1 MADYEEKEIQ
11 ALRALYWSDRD
22 PEGRAFAP
30 LADAYRRQG
39 DLPQALELLE
49 DGLGRHADFVPGHVV
64 SGWVHR
70 DRGETETAAAA
81 FRTALELDDENAE
94 ALRGLGELAAAGGD
108 LAGARTYFGKL
119 VELEPADSEVAARL
133 REFET
138 PAGPDTGVA
147 EPEHAP
153 LTRTMA
159 DLYARQGLH
168 ERALRVYRRLLE
180 REPGNA
186 ELHERVAV
194 MEALAAGDTRSG
206 AAGVSAGAG
215 ATGATDVETL
225 VRDWAEGPSDTGEL
239 STPFAWT
246 PAPGSPPPQ
255 SGRPVRE
262 YFHGLLDWEPAAV
275 PEPETALPEAAR
287 ASKTTLPEA
296 PLASESAPPEPE
308 ATPEAAPPEAA
319 RPAVPIAQLAPDQVV
334 AIAELAPDA
343 VTAPDEPTTGR
354 VVPIAELATDVVD
367 IAALAPDEP
376 ATHDFGGWLE
386 RLP

>member
-1 MADYEEKEIQ
+1 MADSVEKEIQ

-39 DLPQALELLE
+39 GLSQALELLE
-49 DGLGRHADFVPGHVV
+49 DGLGRHANFVPSHVV
-64 SGWVHR
+64 CGWVHR
-70 DRGETETAAAA
+70 DRGETEAAAAA

-119 VELEPADSEVAARL
+119 VELEPADSGVAARL
-133 REFET
+133 RELET
-138 PAGPDTGVA
+138 PAGPDAGVA

-168 ERALRVYRRLLE
+168 ERALRVYRQLLE
-180 REPGNA
+180 RESGNA
-186 ELHERVAV
+186 ELHERVAA
-194 MEALAAGDTRSG
+194 MEALAAGATRGG
-206 AAGVSAGAG
+206 AAGVSADAG

-225 VRDWAEGPSDTGEL
+225 ARDWAEGPGDTGEL

-246 PAPGSPPPQ
+246 PAPAAGPLPPR

-262 YFHGLLDWEPAAV
+262 YFRGLLDWEPAAA

-287 ASKTTLPEA
+287 APQTTLPEA
-296 PLASESAPPEPE
+296 PPASESAPPEAE
-308 ATPEAAPPEAA
+308 GTPEAAPPEAA
-319 RPAVPIAQLAPDQVV
+319 RPAVPIAQLAPDH
-334 AIAELAPDA
+334 
-343 VTAPDEPTTGR
+343 
-354 VVPIAELATDVVD
+354 VVPIAELAPEVVD

-376 ATHDFGGWLE
+376 APDDFGSWVE